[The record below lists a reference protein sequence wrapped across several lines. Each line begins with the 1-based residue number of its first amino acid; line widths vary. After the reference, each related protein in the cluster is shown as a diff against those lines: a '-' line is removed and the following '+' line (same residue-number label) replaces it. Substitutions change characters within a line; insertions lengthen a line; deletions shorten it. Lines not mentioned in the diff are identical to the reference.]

1 MAAPSPTI
9 VAMSEEHSPPSPDQV
24 PSALRASDEDR
35 DRLVDELNEHAV
47 AGRLDTDEFE
57 DRLNSAY
64 AARTTAELDALR
76 RDLPV
81 TPRQTA
87 LSHAQRRSQLT
98 RRMLQE
104 AGGSLGLFLVCT
116 IIWVAS
122 GAHGQF
128 WPVWLLIVVAMT
140 VARSGWALFG
150 PAPDLDAVEARL
162 DAQRRRREQ
171 HREGPLTDRD
181 QRRADRRERRSG
193 R

>member
-1 MAAPSPTI
+1 MGASSPTI

-24 PSALRASDEDR
+24 SPALRASDEDR

-57 DRLNSAY
+57 DRLKSAY

-116 IIWVAS
+116 VIWAAS

-128 WPVWLLIVVAMT
+128 WPVWLLIVVVMT
-140 VARSGWALFG
+140 FARSGWALFG

-171 HREGPLTDRD
+171 HREGALTDRD

>member
-1 MAAPSPTI
+1 
-9 VAMSEEHSPPSPDQV
+9 MSEEHPPPPPDPV
-24 PSALRASDEDR
+24 GPALRASDDDR

-57 DRLNSAY
+57 DRLKSAY

-104 AGGSLGLFLVCT
+104 AGGSLGLFVVCA
-116 IIWVAS
+116 IIWAAS
-122 GAHGQF
+122 GAHGSF
-128 WPVWLLIVVAMT
+128 WPVWVLIVVVMT
-140 VARSGWALFG
+140 FARSGWALFG

-162 DAQRRRREQ
+162 DAQRRERER
-171 HREGPLTDRD
+171 HRGRALTDRE
-181 QRRADRRERRSG
+181 QRRADRDERRRG

>member
-1 MAAPSPTI
+1 
-9 VAMSEEHSPPSPDQV
+9 MSEEHTPPGPAGL
-24 PSALRASDEDR
+24 PPALRASDEDR

-57 DRLNSAY
+57 ERLKSAY

-81 TPRQTA
+81 TQRQTA

-104 AGGSLGLFLVCT
+104 AGGSLGLFILCT
-116 IIWVAS
+116 AIWAADGAS
-122 GAHGQF
+122 GQF
-128 WPVWLLIVVAMT
+128 WPVWVLVVVVLT
-140 VARSGWALFG
+140 FARSGWALFG

-162 DAQRRRREQ
+162 DAQRRGRQHHRGRALTEREQ
-171 HREGPLTDRD
+171 RRADRD
-181 QRRADRRERRSG
+181 QRRRG

>member
-1 MAAPSPTI
+1 MSDEHPLPGPDPVAP
-9 VAMSEEHSPPSPDQV
+9 
-24 PSALRASDEDR
+24 ALRASDEDR

-57 DRLNSAY
+57 QRLKSAY
-64 AARTTAELDALR
+64 AARTTTELETLR
-76 RDLPV
+76 RDLPR

-104 AGGSLGLFLVCT
+104 AGGSLGLFIVCT
-116 IIWVAS
+116 IIWAAS
-122 GAHGQF
+122 GASGSF
-128 WPVWLLIVVAMT
+128 WPVWVLIVVVMT
-140 VARSGWALFG
+140 FARSGWALFG

-162 DAQRRRREQ
+162 DAQRRERER
-171 HREGPLTDRD
+171 HRGRALTDRE
-181 QRRADRRERRSG
+181 QRRADRHERRSG

>member
-1 MAAPSPTI
+1 MAASSPTI
-9 VAMSEEHSPPSPDQV
+9 VAMSEEPTPPSPDQV
-24 PSALRASDEDR
+24 PPALRASDEDR

-57 DRLNSAY
+57 DRLKSAY

-116 IIWVAS
+116 IIWAAS
-122 GAHGQF
+122 GAQGQF
-128 WPVWLLIVVAMT
+128 WPVWLLIVVAGT
-140 VARSGWALFG
+140 WARSGWALFG

-171 HREGPLTDRD
+171 HRERTLTDRD
-181 QRRADRRERRSG
+181 QRRADRRERRDG